1 MLPKLLRFLAWA
13 ALFAGLCLT
22 TPTPEIANVV
32 TLVLLG
38 VGVIIL
44 VVSPEARG
52 VLGQPVIMLP
62 LLAGGLLLIA
72 LVITAKSPLYVLA
85 ILALAPLWFAGGHAA
100 LLTRIRAQ
108 LTPVVIGSFA
118 LVGTAAG
125 AGIAAFDVLVR
136 QQGRGGALVNNP
148 IHLADLTLML
158 GFVALVGLFDPRPR
172 RLLFLAGPMLAGVA
186 LVYSGTR
193 GALLALAPMLAIGGA
208 ILAFQILPRRRAWQL
223 TAVGVVGIVALL
235 GGMFALGLGG
245 RMAGVFEIAM
255 TLVTGGTPDGAVAE
269 RMSMYQTAWNAF
281 QASPWVGFGMI
292 DFTTLVA
299 PYMPPQY
306 NYAPSGHLHNDI
318 ADFAVIGGVLGLACY
333 GLLIAAP
340 LVGGL
345 TARGPNRP
353 VVLYLGVITS
363 LGYFSMG
370 LTNAMLGI
378 LTQTVLFGVILS
390 LMATLA
396 SPTPRE
402 LP

>member
-1 MLPKLLRFLAWA
+1 MLPKLLRLLAWA
-13 ALFAGLCLT
+13 ALLAGLCLT
-22 TPTPEIANVV
+22 TPTPEIANVM

-38 VGVIIL
+38 VGVMIL
-44 VVSPEARG
+44 IASPQARP
-52 VLGQPVIMLP
+52 VLAQPVIGLP
-62 LLAGGLLLIA
+62 LLAGGLLLVA
-72 LVITAKSPLYVLA
+72 VLITAKSPLHVLA
-85 ILALAPLWFAGGHAA
+85 MLALAPLWFAGGHAA
-100 LLTRIRAQ
+100 LLSTIRER

-118 LVGTAAG
+118 LVGTAQG
-125 AGIAAFDVLVR
+125 AGIAAYDVLVR
-136 QQGRGGALVNNP
+136 QIERGGSLVNNP

-158 GFVALVGLFDPRPR
+158 GFVALVGLFDRRPI
-172 RLLFLAGPMLAGVA
+172 RLLFLAGPVLAGVA
-186 LVYSGTR
+186 MVYTGAR
-193 GALLALAPMLAIGGA
+193 GALLALAPMLVIGGA
-208 ILAFQILPRRRAWQL
+208 LLAFQILPRKRAWQL
-223 TAVGVVGIVALL
+223 AVVGVVAIVALL
-235 GGMFALGLGG
+235 GAMFALGLGG
-245 RMAGVFEIAM
+245 RMTGAFEIAI
-255 TLVTGGTPDGAVAE
+255 TLVSGGTPDGAVTE

-281 QASPWVGFGMI
+281 QASPWFGFGMI

-318 ADFAVIGGVLGLACY
+318 ADFAVIGGVLGLICY

-345 TARGPNRP
+345 TARGPNRAM
-353 VVLYLGVITS
+353 VLYLGVVTS

-378 LTQTVLFGVILS
+378 LTQTVLYGVILS

-396 SPTPRE
+396 FPAARD

>member
-1 MLPKLLRFLAWA
+1 MLPKLLRLLAWA

-72 LVITAKSPLYVLA
+72 LVITAKSPLHVLA
-85 ILALAPLWFAGGHAA
+85 ILVLAPLWFAGGHAA
-100 LLTRIRAQ
+100 LLARIRAR
-108 LTPVVIGSFA
+108 LTPVVIGSLA

-136 QQGRGGALVNNP
+136 QQGRGGSLVNNP

-158 GFVALVGLFDPRPR
+158 GCVALVGLFDPRPR
-172 RLLFLAGPMLAGVA
+172 RLLFLAGPVLASVAIGYTGARGALVA
-186 LVYSGTR
+186 LVPMLVVG
-193 GALLALAPMLAIGGA
+193 GGLLAFL
-208 ILAFQILPRRRAWQL
+208 ILPRRRARQL
-223 TAVGVVGIVALL
+223 VGLGVAGIVLAL
-235 GGMFALGLGG
+235 GATFALGLGG
-245 RMAGVFEIAM
+245 RISGLLDVALA
-255 TLVTGGTPDGAVAE
+255 LVRGEPTDGAVTE
-269 RMSMYQTAWNAF
+269 RLSMYQTAWNAF
-281 QASPWVGFGMI
+281 QASPWFGFGMI

-345 TARGPNRP
+345 TARGPDRP
-353 VVLYLGVITS
+353 VVLYLGVVTS

-370 LTNAMLGI
+370 LTNAMLGL

-396 SPTPRE
+396 YPSPRD